1 MVLLTFLSRH
11 FSYQLIFRLFTL
23 TTRKLNIFTFQLD
36 EKKHSLLLCCFE
48 TKCEAQKR
56 QGSNL
61 GKNEL
66 LNKKGSRQRAN
77 GIIWSSCI
85 LSVCWGHR
93 SVCFIVQDRNKN
105 DRSRNAKSIK
115 VDALALNAFSHVWLF
130 KTNNRDE
137 TLITFHTLWGTRY
150 NHPMVDLDTCR
161 PGTTPGVQTNTKTQ
175 HLFATAKSI
184 KSRD

>member
-1 MVLLTFLSRH
+1 MKR
-11 FSYQLIFRLFTL
+11 
-23 TTRKLNIFTFQLD
+23 NIP
-36 EKKHSLLLCCFE
+36 CYYV
-48 TKCEAQKR
+48 A
-56 QGSNL
+56 
-61 GKNEL
+61 
-66 LNKKGSRQRAN
+66 SRQNVRRRN
-77 GIIWSSCI
+77 DKGRIWVKISFLTKKVRDRGQMASSCI

-161 PGTTPGVQTNTKTQ
+161 PRTTPGVQTNTKTQ
-175 HLFATAKSI
+175 HLFATVKSI